1 MAGEL
6 RVEIGSDAD
15 VVSARQRGR
24 ALAEE
29 CGFTS
34 TDVIFIATAISEI
47 ARNIVA
53 YADRGEMVMQP
64 VERAGRRGIVVVARD
79 QGPGVRDVNLAM
91 KDGFST
97 GNGLGLGL
105 PGSRRLMDD
114 FEIVSETGRGTT
126 VTMGKW
132 LR

>member
-1 MAGEL
+1 MVGEL

-79 QGPGVRDVNLAM
+79 QGPGVRDVHLAM

>member
-91 KDGFST
+91 RDGFST